1 MRQLPI
7 VEYENKRW
15 FFDERLRQIR
25 NIGNPHD
32 FQGLNVFE
40 VAYFKNLI
48 VKRSSRKRTRDNTSQ
63 QKED

>member
-32 FQGLNVFE
+32 FQDLNVFE